1 MSLASKQARLAAIK
15 AATQRVQAKKL
26 NVTFEEVEMK
36 DIIAKL
42 DARKAQVKADE
53 KAAKK
58 IARKLNKDLTAQVK
72 KAGKQS
78 PGSLEFNSP
87 ENMYY
92 SDKNTARF
100 LENSSYMDA
109 YNANKS
115 ADGDY

>member
-1 MSLASKQARLAAIK
+1 MLPQDRLAAIK
-15 AATQRVQAKKL
+15 AATQRVQAKKR
-26 NVTFEEVEMK
+26 NVTFEEVEME
-36 DIIAKL
+36 DIIQRM
-42 DARKAQVKADE
+42 DARKLAMKAE
-53 KAAKK
+53 AKAAAKVAK
-58 IARKLNKDLTAQVK
+58 KLNKDLTAQVK
-72 KAGKQS
+72 KAGNQS

>member
-1 MSLASKQARLAAIK
+1 MNTRSRLAMIKKAAQRAEAKRTGKSLEEIEMQHIIKTMDKRKVKIK
-15 AATQRVQAKKL
+15 AEEKLRKKEQR
-26 NVTFEEVEMK
+26 
-36 DIIAKL
+36 
-42 DARKAQVKADE
+42 
-53 KAAKK
+53 K
-58 IARKLNKDLTAQVK
+58 IAKDLTGQVK
-72 KAGKQS
+72 KAGHLSK
-78 PGSLEFNSP
+78 GGLDFNRS

>member
-53 KAAKK
+53 K